1 MTSKSIG
8 YARLNSDFLS
18 EDISFVFENV
28 AEVYQDIGDVETD
41 HRPEFERALEKI
53 SGGDE
58 VVIYQLSQLGNNL
71 ISLQERIKNIIIRDA
86 KICFIKEGLTLSKAD
101 LENQESGFYSSLELL
116 SGFLSDCRREQRE
129 TRIARHRKRRQE
141 FTQGDKKDLKEKVQ
155 AMIIEG
161 ISDKEI
167 ADKLDQKLSL
177 VFAIRRGWL

>member
-1 MTSKSIG
+1 MINWGGCVLSASMATTTSSSSSPWIPCSKQVVMAAPKPWFCSWLKS
-8 YARLNSDFLS
+8 AS
-18 EDISFVFENV
+18 
-28 AEVYQDIGDVETD
+28 
-41 HRPEFERALEKI
+41 
-53 SGGDE
+53 
-58 VVIYQLSQLGNNL
+58 
-71 ISLQERIKNIIIRDA
+71 
-86 KICFIKEGLTLSKAD
+86 
-101 LENQESGFYSSLELL
+101 SGFYSSLELL
-116 SGFLSDCRREQRE
+116 SGFLSDCRKEQRE